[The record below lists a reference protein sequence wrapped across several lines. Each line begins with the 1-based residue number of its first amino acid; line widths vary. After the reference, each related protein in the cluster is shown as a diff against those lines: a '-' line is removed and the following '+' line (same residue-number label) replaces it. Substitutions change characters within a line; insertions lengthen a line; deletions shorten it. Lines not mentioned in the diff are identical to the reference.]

1 MTARRGRRRA
11 RVPRRGRA
19 APRLTPALVAA
30 AAETA
35 CLLEVQAPKPGNVH
49 RGAGLPGLTY
59 RDFVLSAEAV
69 GAVFRHRSRSR
80 VGRLVLESVRATRR
94 LVGTNTNLGIVL
106 LLAPLARAALM
117 SRPISLRARLRA
129 VLRDLDR
136 RDARD
141 AYAAIRRARPG
152 GLGRVPAQDVRRDP
166 TDDLIDC
173 MRLAAGHDAI
183 AREYATAYDATFRV
197 ALPLLARE
205 RRAGANVAE
214 AIVAVHLHLMATLPD
229 TLVARQHGAVAA
241 RRLARAAAAVIAAGG
256 TRTTEGRRRLER
268 LDRRLRTARPPLNP
282 GATADIV
289 TAALFAWLLSH
300 RPRRPSSAAARASAR
315 RRL

>member
-1 MTARRGRRRA
+1 MKSRPARPPARAPRRRRA
-11 RVPRRGRA
+11 
-19 APRLTPALVAA
+19 APALTPALVAA

-69 GAVFRHRSRSR
+69 GAVFRHRARAR
-80 VGRLVLESVRATRR
+80 VGRLVLDTVRATRR

-106 LLAPLARAALM
+106 LLAPLARAALQ
-117 SRPISLRARLRA
+117 SRPAPLRVRLRA

-136 RDARD
+136 KDARD
-141 AYAAIRRARPG
+141 AYAAIRLARPG
-152 GLGRVPAQDVRRDP
+152 GLGRVPTQDVRRDP
-166 TDDLIDC
+166 TDDLLDC
-173 MRLAAGHDAI
+173 MRLAAGHDAV

-214 AIVAVHLHLMATLPD
+214 AIVAVHLHLMATFPD
-229 TLVARQHGAVAA
+229 TLVARQHGAGAA
-241 RRLARAAAAVIAAGG
+241 RRLALDAAAVIAGGG
-256 TRTTEGRRRLER
+256 TRTTEGRRRLQR

-300 RPRRPSSAAARASAR
+300 RHRRLPAGGRASAR
-315 RRL
+315 HRL

>member
-1 MTARRGRRRA
+1 MTPRPARRAA
-11 RVPRRGRA
+11 R

-69 GAVFRHRSRSR
+69 GLVFRRRARAR
-80 VGRLVLESVRATRR
+80 VGRLVLETVRATRR

-106 LLAPLARAALM
+106 LLAPLARAATL
-117 SRPISLRARLRA
+117 SRPVSLRARLRT

-136 RDARD
+136 KDARD
-141 AYAAIRRARPG
+141 AYAAIRLARPG

-166 TDDLIDC
+166 TEHLLDC
-173 MRLAAGHDAI
+173 MRLAAGHDAV

-197 ALPLLARE
+197 ALPLLARA

-214 AIVAVHLHLMATLPD
+214 AIIAVHLHLMATFPD
-229 TLVARQHGAVAA
+229 TLITRQH
-241 RRLARAAAAVIAAGG
+241 
-256 TRTTEGRRRLER
+256 
-268 LDRRLRTARPPLNP
+268 
-282 GATADIV
+282 
-289 TAALFAWLLSH
+289 
-300 RPRRPSSAAARASAR
+300 
-315 RRL
+315 

>member
-1 MTARRGRRRA
+1 MTQRHGPRPARAPRA
-11 RVPRRGRA
+11 GRA

-49 RGAGLPGLTY
+49 RGASLPGLTY

-69 GAVFRHRSRSR
+69 AAVFRHRARAR

-106 LLAPLARAALM
+106 LLAPLARAALR
-117 SRPISLRARLRA
+117 SRPVSLRARVRGVLRA
-129 VLRDLDR
+129 LDR
-136 RDARD
+136 QDARD
-141 AYAAIRRARPG
+141 AYAAIRLARPG
-152 GLGRVPAQDVRRDP
+152 GLGRVAAQDVRRTP
-166 TDDLIDC
+166 TEALLDC
-173 MRLAAGHDAI
+173 MRLAAGHDAV

-205 RRAGANVAE
+205 RRAGANVAQ
-214 AIVAVHLHLMATLPD
+214 AIVAVHLRLMATFPD
-229 TLVARQHGAVAA
+229 TLVARQHGTAAA
-241 RRLARAAAAVIAAGG
+241 RRLARAATAVIGAGG
-256 TRTTEGRRRLER
+256 TRTTAGRRRLAR
-268 LDRRLRTARPPLNP
+268 LDRRLRAARPPLNP

-300 RPRRPSSAAARASAR
+300 RRRRRRRTGARALGR
-315 RRL
+315 QRP